1 MEDTHE
7 GPANATEYIVH
18 HLTNL
23 HLGEGFWNLHLDS
36 IFYAVVLGIFF
47 AGSFR
52 LAAVRATSGVPGRWQ
67 NFVEMMVEF
76 VDTQVKDSFH
86 GSSRLIAP
94 LALTIFCWI
103 FLMNFMDL
111 VPVDLLPA
119 AGAAV
124 GIEYMKVVPTADV
137 NITFG
142 MSITVFLLMI
152 FYSIKIKGV
161 GGFAKE
167 LLLHPFGKWMM
178 PFNLILKLVEEVAK
192 PVSLALRLFGNL
204 YAGELIFILIAVFTL
219 SAGGHSLTETLLNL
233 ASPDTIAYLI
243 VQLLLGLIWALFH
256 IVIITLQAFI
266 FMMLTIVYLSM
277 AHEEH

>member
-1 MEDTHE
+1 MEDAHQ

-23 HLGEGFWNLHLDS
+23 HVGEGFWNLHLDS
-36 IFYAVVLGIFF
+36 MIYAVALAVLF
-47 AGSFR
+47 AGSFWF
-52 LAAVRATSGVPGRWQ
+52 AARKATAGVPGRWQ

-86 GSSRLIAP
+86 GSSKLIAP

-124 GIEYMKVVPTADV
+124 GIEYMKVVPTTDL
-137 NITFG
+137 NITLG
-142 MSITVFLLMI
+142 MSLTVFALML

-161 GGFAKE
+161 GGFARE
-167 LLLHPFGKWMM
+167 MFLHPFGKWLL
-178 PFNLILKLVEEVAK
+178 PFNFLLKLVEEVAK

-204 YAGELIFILIAVFTL
+204 YAGELIFILIALFTL
-219 SAGGHSLTETLLNL
+219 SAGGHTLTETLLNL
-233 ASPDTIAYLI
+233 LSPDTVVYLVI
-243 VQLLLGLIWALFH
+243 QVILGLIWALFH

-277 AHEEH
+277 AHEAH

>member
-36 IFYAVVLGIFF
+36 IFYAVTLGILF
-47 AGSFR
+47 AGSFWF
-52 LAAVRATSGVPGRWQ
+52 AARRATPGVPGRWQ
-67 NFVEMMVEF
+67 NFVELMVEF
-76 VDTQVKDSFH
+76 VDTQVRDSFH
-86 GSSRLIAP
+86 GSSKLIAP

-111 VPVDLLPA
+111 VPVDLLPEIGVA
-119 AGAAV
+119 M
-124 GIEYMKVVPTADV
+124 GIEYMKVVPTTDL

-142 MSITVFLLMI
+142 MSISVFLLMI

-161 GGFAKE
+161 GGFARE
-167 LLLHPFGKWMM
+167 LFFHPFGKWML
-178 PFNLILKLVEEVAK
+178 PFNFLLKLVEEIAK

-204 YAGELIFILIAVFTL
+204 YAGELIFILIALFTL
-219 SAGGHSLTETLLNL
+219 SAGGHTLTETLSNV

-243 VQLLLGLIWALFH
+243 IQVILGLIWALFH
-256 IVIITLQAFI
+256 ILIITLQAFI